1 MSDVPKVHTAQPLV
15 PLSDDEI
22 ADRAE
27 LPSWTMTEAL
37 FWLGGYRS
45 PGYESA
51 RDMQDHSWNAYTQ
64 ARLAVRQGRLC
75 QKTVEAGETI
85 FFDRPVRWLA
95 WADGIGPK
103 YIKVDER
110 VRRALSQ
117 TADNPDK
124 AGAESKNTAQGPK
137 PLSEIQRDLKDRA
150 QAVLDEGHIIQDQND
165 WRLST
170 RTIASIMINGAD
182 GQKFKGWGDE
192 TLRAIL
198 DGRHIPSDRLGLK
211 RLVKK

>member
-1 MSDVPKVHTAQPLV
+1 MSPLMSTRRSFWFTATILLGLLGYAG
-15 PLSDDEI
+15 LSAGPQEK
-22 ADRAE
+22 
-27 LPSWTMTEAL
+27 PQVTPEA
-37 FWLGGYRS
+37 
-45 PGYESA
+45 
-51 RDMQDHSWNAYTQ
+51 Q
-64 ARLAVRQGRLC
+64 
-75 QKTVEAGETI
+75 
-85 FFDRPVRWLA
+85 
-95 WADGIGPK
+95 
-103 YIKVDER
+103 
-110 VRRALSQ
+110 
-117 TADNPDK
+117 
-124 AGAESKNTAQGPK
+124 TAQGPE
-137 PLSEIQRDLKDRA
+137 PISDIELALKDRA